1 MLPSRAPIPPSATI
15 RASTR
20 RSDCGILH
28 RARGRHAPVTDH
40 HHFGEHFM
48 GLLDDL
54 LRNMAGQGAAP
65 PAQQAGGS
73 GMSKTLLALLPV
85 VLMML
90 SRGGQSAPRQAGPQ
104 GGGLGDLL
112 GQVLGQGQ
120 GGPAMRAGP
129 SGGGLD
135 DLLGQILGGA
145 GGGAAAGGLGGLLE
159 QMRRAGFGD
168 QADSWVQRGPNLP
181 IAPDALEQIFGRQ
194 GMSEIAR
201 HAGLSED
208 EARTG
213 LSELL
218 PEVVDRVTPEGRM
231 PDLDALSSGVDELAK
246 QYGFRFR

>member
-1 MLPSRAPIPPSATI
+1 
-15 RASTR
+15 
-20 RSDCGILH
+20 
-28 RARGRHAPVTDH
+28 
-40 HHFGEHFM
+40 M

-65 PAQQAGGS
+65 QARASAGG
-73 GMSKTLLALLPV
+73 GMSKALIALLPI

-90 SRGGQSAPRQAGPQ
+90 SRRGQSAPHPQAQPQ
-104 GGGLGDLL
+104 PGGLGDVL
-112 GQVLGQGQ
+112 GQVLGQ

-129 SGGGLD
+129 AGGGGLD
-135 DLLGQILGGA
+135 DLLGQIL

-159 QMRRAGFGD
+159 QMRRAGMAD

-181 IAPDALEQIFGRQ
+181 ISPDALDQIFGRG

-201 HAGLSED
+201 QAGISED
-208 EARTG
+208 EARSG

-218 PEVVDRVTPEGRM
+218 PEVVDRVTPNGNV
-231 PDLDALSSGVDELAK
+231 PDMDSLASSVDELAK

>member
-1 MLPSRAPIPPSATI
+1 
-15 RASTR
+15 
-20 RSDCGILH
+20 
-28 RARGRHAPVTDH
+28 
-40 HHFGEHFM
+40 M

-65 PAQQAGGS
+65 QARANAGG
-73 GMSKTLLALLPV
+73 GMSKALIALLPI

-90 SRGGQSAPRQAGPQ
+90 SRRGQSAPQGRPQA
-104 GGGLGDLL
+104 GGLGDVL
-112 GQVLGQGQ
+112 GQVLGQ

-129 SGGGLD
+129 AGGGGLD
-135 DLLGQILGGA
+135 DLLGQIL

-159 QMRRAGFGD
+159 QMRRAGMAD

-181 IAPDALEQIFGRQ
+181 IAPEALDQIFGRG

-201 HAGLSED
+201 QAGISED
-208 EARTG
+208 EARSG

-218 PEVVDRVTPEGRM
+218 PEVVDRVTPNGNV
-231 PDLDALSSGVDELAK
+231 PDMDSLANSVDELAK

>member
-1 MLPSRAPIPPSATI
+1 
-15 RASTR
+15 
-20 RSDCGILH
+20 
-28 RARGRHAPVTDH
+28 
-40 HHFGEHFM
+40 M

-65 PAQQAGGS
+65 QARAGAGG
-73 GMSKTLLALLPV
+73 GMSKALVALLPI

-90 SRGGQSAPRQAGPQ
+90 SRSGKSAPAQAQPPA
-104 GGGLGDLL
+104 GGLGDLL

-129 SGGGLD
+129 SGGAGLD
-135 DLLGQILGGA
+135 DLLGQVL

-159 QMRRAGFGD
+159 QMRRAGMGE

-181 IAPDALEQIFGRQ
+181 ISPDALDQIFGRN
-194 GMSEIAR
+194 GMAEIAR

-208 EARTG
+208 ETRSG

-218 PEVVDRVTPEGRM
+218 PEVVDRVTPDGRV
-231 PDLDALSSGVDELAK
+231 PDLDGLSGSVDELAK